1 LLLPTSIRRVEI
13 IVPKRNFEEVMLYLR
28 EQNSVELLDVKEMIK
43 GYGGGVVPTPISDRL
58 YRLTTLE
65 SKINSVIT
73 ALGITGTRTKPVS
86 VEARTSDQHL
96 DEVEKKVSELEQQVT
111 SLTNEAQSLQTLVT
125 YAERQLAVGIEEIM
139 KIENVNTPEGRTKLQ
154 DIVTGIFQILKPP
167 ELKLAE
173 PLEGVV
179 EEKAAE
185 EAVVKDI
192 SDKVAALLPSKRDRT
207 AIADAI
213 TTSLGLKLRAV
224 SRKNQLQYDA
234 DSRIETARARLKE
247 INAKLSQISR
257 ENAEFLLVEREV
269 IGAERSFE
277 QGKGYAGK
285 TESTSMIEGWMPT
298 LRINRIKRDLNTIC
312 AGEVIVKDWT
322 EKNAPTQLQ
331 NPKGPIMSIFEKL
344 TIGFG
349 VPKSDE
355 VDPTVLWL
363 ITYPLFFGLMFGDVG
378 NGVVVTIASSI
389 IYYYKR
395 KGLTIPDN
403 AFGGLGGVF
412 SMVIQGSPLLILSG
426 LASLVVG
433 FLYGTVFG
441 NVEWFKMITGLPGPL
456 WFEPFTNIRLMLR
469 LSITIGVIHIISGM
483 VLKIFDEAHVGEY
496 RELIS
501 GPLVWLWFYVA
512 FGITLLQYGLRFPNY
527 LFNPANTTDIFL
539 RMGIPLI
546 AMLVLDFW
554 TAGPMGLMDAFEHL
568 LASLSHTISY
578 VRILAMKLIE
588 DVFFHLFLGVLVFF
602 LAWGNLAG
610 ASVGWI
616 LYAALVVVLIMI
628 LETAFVFMQ
637 SLRLH
642 WVEWFLKFF
651 EGSGTAFRPYGIV
664 RRYTQVKSGLRG
676 AT

>member
-1 LLLPTSIRRVEI
+1 MRRVEI

-28 EQNSVELLDVKEMIK
+28 EQNSIELLDVKDMIK

-73 ALGITGTRTKPVS
+73 ALAITGARTEPVS
-86 VEARTSDQHL
+86 VEARVSDQHL
-96 DEVEKKVSELEQQVT
+96 DEVEKKTSKLEQQVT
-111 SLTNEAQSLQTLVT
+111 SLTNEGQSLQTLIA
-125 YAERQLAVGIEEIM
+125 YAERQLALGIEDIM
-139 KIENVNTPEGRTKLQ
+139 KIENVNTPEGRTKLE
-154 DIVTGIFQILKPP
+154 DTVTGIFQVLKPP
-167 ELKLAE
+167 ELKLTE

-179 EEKAAE
+179 QEKAAE
-185 EAVVKDI
+185 EAIVKDI
-192 SDKVAALLPSKRDRT
+192 SNRVADLLSAKRDKA

-213 TTSLGLKLRAV
+213 TTSLGLKLRLV
-224 SRKNQLQYDA
+224 SRKNQLQYEA
-234 DSRIETARARLKE
+234 GSRIEIAKARLKE
-247 INAKLSQISR
+247 INANLSQISR
-257 ENAEFLLVEREV
+257 ENAQYLLVEKEV

-285 TESTSMIEGWMPT
+285 TESTSMIEGWMPRA
-298 LRINRIKRDLNTIC
+298 RINRIKRDLNTIC
-312 AGEVIVKDWT
+312 AGEVIVKDWV
-322 EKNAPTQLQ
+322 EKNGPTQLQ
-331 NPKGPIMSIFEKL
+331 NPKDPIISIFEKL

-349 VPKSDE
+349 VPNSNE

-363 ITYPLFFGLMFGDVG
+363 ITYPLFFGLMFGDIG

-412 SMVIQGSPLLILSG
+412 GLIIQGSPLLILSG
-426 LASLVVG
+426 LSSLVVG

-441 NVEWFKMITGLPGPL
+441 NMEWFKMLTGLPGPL

-483 VLKIFDEAHVGEY
+483 VLKIIDEAHIGQY
-496 RELIS
+496 RELVS
-501 GPLVWLWFYVA
+501 GPLVWLWFYAA

-527 LFNPANTTDIFL
+527 LFNPSNITDIFL
-539 RMGIPLI
+539 RMGVPLI

-554 TAGPMGLMDAFEHL
+554 VQGPMGLMDAFEHL

-602 LAWGNLAG
+602 LAWSSLVG
-610 ASVGWI
+610 AAVGWI

-651 EGSGTAFRPYGIV
+651 EGSGIAFKPYGII
-664 RRYTQVKSGLRG
+664 RKYTQVRTGMSP
-676 AT
+676 AASPYV